1 MKKPFQ
7 LINWFGLIFFV
18 IVLGTSGF
26 MIIENYDLLDAVYM
40 TVITISTI
48 GYFEVIPL
56 TPTGKIFNIL
66 LIITSFATF
75 TYTLARLTQFVASGE
90 MALYLK
96 NRKLMKAIDKL
107 ENHVIICGLGR
118 NGQQAAHT
126 LKVHKVDFVVVESN
140 DKNINDWLQSD
151 QSLVYVNGDA
161 TDDETLIKAGILK
174 AKALI
179 IALPADA
186 DNVFIVLS
194 ARSLNQHI
202 QIISRASNQGSIMKL
217 KKAGANNIIMPDKI
231 GGTHMATLVSKPDVV
246 EFIDFLSS
254 EEGEGINMESLD
266 YEKLPAHLKDKT
278 LKEVID
284 WRKTGVNCIGVKNKN
299 QIFMINPPLETIIS
313 KGMKIIVLGTKTQIH
328 SMKHNFTE
336 SLS

>member
-1 MKKPFQ
+1 
-7 LINWFGLIFFV
+7 
-18 IVLGTSGF
+18 